1 MSRFSVMHSMIA
13 SCAASHQRG
22 LDLFSLWRSSDL
34 NKSYFVCHLTHKIKM
49 KIKISNDMN
58 CAAND
63 TTSVYV
69 GETDDVILQ
78 YYVTLITMYVRQ
90 RCTGIQGQYITIIWL
105 RLWSAKTQNLT
116 IYLEVDNVLVTL
128 QIWVS
133 HIVTDK
139 DKVLLNPWSIDPFN
153 IVGLC
158 PSLMNVFCFQVC
170 FSPTETYLNRIYL
183 SSRGGEC
190 I

>member
-1 MSRFSVMHSMIA
+1 MTWIVQLMIPHQCGENWWCNPA
-13 SCAASHQRG
+13 ILCDFDNNVCAPEVYRNTGAIYHHYLTPALVG
-22 LDLFSLWRSSDL
+22 KNTKF
-34 NKSYFVCHLTHKIKM
+34 NKSIWRLTM
-49 KIKISNDMN
+49 F
-58 CAAND
+58 
-63 TTSVYV
+63 
-69 GETDDVILQ
+69 
-78 YYVTLITMYVRQ
+78 
-90 RCTGIQGQYITIIWL
+90 W
-105 RLWSAKTQNLT
+105 
-116 IYLEVDNVLVTL
+116 L

-133 HIVTDK
+133 HIFCAK
-139 DKVLLNPWSIDPFN
+139 NKVLSNPWSIYPFN